1 VLERCSIAGPWG
13 CVAGTAPARRE
24 NSELHLASSLTFGEK
39 CNLLPHYG
47 LEDLAS
53 SLGVDPAWLDSELRE
68 INALRNAI
76 AHYDDEVKLTDPVW
90 VHDIMRRTHLL
101 AQRIAETPRPHD
113 VACPRLVSVPVSLVR
128 PTPPYADQPAA
139 SRSRIRPLL
148 TGADQLPR
156 RLCKP
161 EVTGSIPVRSIKESA
176 ANHIAEYLAAMC
188 AAVL

>member
-1 VLERCSIAGPWG
+1 MLRQHLGEDPEEAKKRAGEVLDRRALGMRRWNR
-13 CVAGTAPARRE
+13 ARRE

-101 AQRIAETPRPHD
+101 AQRIAE
-113 VACPRLVSVPVSLVR
+113 
-128 PTPPYADQPAA
+128 
-139 SRSRIRPLL
+139 
-148 TGADQLPR
+148 
-156 RLCKP
+156 
-161 EVTGSIPVRSIKESA
+161 SA
-176 ANHIAEYLAAMC
+176 APT
-188 AAVL
+188 